1 MTESAINQAINTA
14 AFAYGLMAVIAILA
28 AVMVRAIVVVLAKA
42 QGTKKAQ
49 AAPTPVMVS
58 VTPARDE
65 NAAVA
70 AAIGAA
76 VYAMLGAHRLVYI
89 GEAKA
94 GFGWTTEIRT
104 RLHTSHT
111 PRMERR

>member
-1 MTESAINQAINTA
+1 MTETA
-14 AFAYGLMAVIAILA
+14 FDLALNKALFGYALMAVIAVLSACFIRLIVIALA
-28 AVMVRAIVVVLAKA
+28 STAKKTAV
-42 QGTKKAQ
+42 
-49 AAPTPVMVS
+49 APTPVLVS

-65 NAAVA
+65 GAAVA

-89 GEAKA
+89 GEAKP
-94 GFGWTTEIRT
+94 GVGWTSEIRT

>member
-1 MTESAINQAINTA
+1 MTDSALNLAIHTA
-14 AFAYGLMAVIAILA
+14 LFAYGLMAVIAVLSALMI
-28 AVMVRAIVVVLAKA
+28 RAIVVILAKTQA
-42 QGTKKAQ
+42 KKA
-49 AAPTPVMVS
+49 APLPTPVMVS

-65 NAAVA
+65 NAAIA

-76 VYAMLGAHRLVYI
+76 VFAMLGAHRLVYI
-89 GEAKA
+89 GEAKP

-104 RLHTSHT
+104 RQHTSHT